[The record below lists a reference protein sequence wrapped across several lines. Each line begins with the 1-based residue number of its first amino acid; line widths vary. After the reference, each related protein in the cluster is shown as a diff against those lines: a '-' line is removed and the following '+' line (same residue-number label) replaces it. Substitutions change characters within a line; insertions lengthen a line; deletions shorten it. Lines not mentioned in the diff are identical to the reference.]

1 MKSETDFT
9 PEELETIER
18 VKNWQNMDD
27 FKTIK

>member
-9 PEELETIER
+9 SEELETIER
-18 VKNWQNMDD
+18 VKKWQNMDD